1 MDKNNITKYAL
12 VTGGS
17 RGIGKAICIQLAK
30 DTSYHILINY
40 QSNKQAALDTLES
53 VKEAG
58 GTGELLQFNVV
69 DNEEVKSVLDNWHEN
84 NKDAI
89 IEVIVNNAGITK
101 DGLFMWMTSEDWNNV
116 VNTSLNGF
124 FNVTNHLIQKLLVQK
139 YGRIINIVSLS
150 GLKGTPGQTNYSA
163 AKGAVIGATKAL
175 AQEIAKRKITVN
187 AVAPGFIK
195 TDMTGDL
202 DEKELKKSV
211 PANRFG
217 DPEEV
222 AHLVSFLASE
232 KASYIT
238 GEVININGGIYS

>member
-1 MDKNNITKYAL
+1 MKYAL

-30 DTSYHILINY
+30 DSNYKILINY
-40 QSNKQAALDTLES
+40 QSNKQAAIDTLKAVEE
-53 VKEAG
+53 VG

-69 DNEEVKSVLDNWHEN
+69 NNEEVKSVLNNWHEN
-84 NKDAI
+84 NKEAI

-101 DGLFMWMTSEDWNNV
+101 DGLFMWMTPEDWNNV
-116 VNTSLNGF
+116 INTSLSGF

-175 AQEIAKRKITVN
+175 AQEIAKRNITVN

-195 TDMTGDL
+195 TDMTNEL
-202 DEKELKKSV
+202 NEKELKKLV

-222 AHLVSFLASE
+222 AHLVSFLASK

-238 GEVININGGIYS
+238 GEIININGGIYS

>member
-1 MDKNNITKYAL
+1 MKKNAL

-30 DTSYHILINY
+30 DTNYHILINY
-40 QSNKQAALDTLES
+40 HSNKQAALDTLEA
-53 VKEAG
+53 VKDAG
-58 GTGELLQFNVV
+58 GSGELLQFDVV
-69 DNEEVKSVLDNWHEN
+69 NNEEVKSVLDSWHET
-84 NKDAI
+84 NKEAF

-101 DGLFMWMTSEDWNNV
+101 DGLFMWMTSKDWNNV

-124 FNVTNHLIQKLLVQK
+124 FNVTNHLIQKLLVKK

-175 AQEIAKRKITVN
+175 AQEIAKRNITVN

-195 TDMTGDL
+195 TDMTNEL
-202 DEKELKKSV
+202 NEKELKKLV

-222 AHLVSFLASE
+222 AHLVSFLASK